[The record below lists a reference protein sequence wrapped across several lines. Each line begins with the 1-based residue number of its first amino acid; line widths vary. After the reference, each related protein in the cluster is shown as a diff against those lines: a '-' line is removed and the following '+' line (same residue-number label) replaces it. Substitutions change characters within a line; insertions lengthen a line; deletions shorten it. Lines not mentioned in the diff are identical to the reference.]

1 MRARLPTI
9 MVLLTPAGTLL
20 HMVSQTCLHPCLLH
34 GAHACMHTRYH
45 PSGTSQW
52 TTPTPHP
59 SAVHV
64 ARPAGPRSNCPA
76 HAQTD
81 SPTTSASR
89 APVAFST
96 IRWTASP
103 ALPARPRALLASAW
117 TGSAQRR
124 PTEHVRLW
132 LRQLHALCVK
142 PLRLI
147 IVAFMH
153 ASVTLAGPWLVP
165 GLSLAQLES
174 TPARVS
180 PDAPWL

>member
-1 MRARLPTI
+1 MY
-9 MVLLTPAGTLL
+9 
-20 HMVSQTCLHPCLLH
+20 
-34 GAHACMHTRYH
+34 TRYH

-64 ARPAGPRSNCPA
+64 ARPAGLRSNCPA

-81 SPTTSASR
+81 TLTTSASR
-89 APVAFST
+89 APMDFST

-103 ALPARPRALLASAW
+103 VLPARPRAPPASAW

-132 LRQLHALCVK
+132 LQQLHALCVQ

-147 IVAFMH
+147 IVACMH
-153 ASVTLAGPWLVP
+153 ELPWLGP

-174 TPARVS
+174 IPTRVS
-180 PDAPWL
+180 PDAPWLRAMKQGAQSCLTVPCHNLGTS